1 MALLTKT
8 ATRLLV
14 AGLAAAGAMTGGYG
28 TQPAAAQTPKDTLV
42 IGWTL
47 AIYRTLD
54 PADIGETF
62 VDEMMNSVCDP
73 LIFQDETD
81 PTKLVPGIAES
92 WTVSDDGLQYT
103 FNIRKGLKFPSGN
116 PVTAQDV
123 AWTFHRNTKLNLNS
137 AVMHKEWGFTADKV
151 TDSVKAIDDHRV
163 QVRVTE
169 AFSPDLFLNQ
179 VFTGRAAF
187 TLDREEI
194 LKHEVD
200 NDWGNKWLSKTSAC
214 IGPYS
219 VQNWTPNDVFI
230 LQRNDDYWRHDVKIK
245 RIIVRHV
252 PEGGAQRLL
261 LEKGDIDIARNITS
275 SDLEAIEKNP
285 DLRLVN
291 IPIHSPWYLGLCQ
304 CDEDLRSIAVR
315 QAFKWLID
323 YEKLEE
329 TIMRNAGV
337 ARQSVVPI
345 GSFGAIP
352 REDEPYRLD
361 LAKAKALMAEA
372 GFPDGF
378 EKTMIIDQVFPF
390 PELAQHIQ
398 ENAAQIG
405 IKLDI
410 QPMAAAQLYG
420 QFRAREFET
429 GIFAW
434 TTNVPDAHGMMSR
447 HVFNPDNSDDFKG
460 TMFPAWRVGWD
471 VEALGLN
478 HKVIAARSE
487 RDPEKRR
494 RLYRE
499 LQEVQLEQSPLI
511 YMFQRIEN
519 VAMRAEIEA
528 LPMTAFKKF
537 YAMASKR

>member
-1 MALLTKT
+1 MTLLDRAATKV
-8 ATRLLV
+8 LV
-14 AGLAAAGAMTGGYG
+14 AGMAAVVAMTGGYG
-28 TQPAAAQTPKDTLV
+28 VQSAVAQTPKDTLV

-62 VDEMMNSVCDP
+62 VDEMMSSVCDP

-103 FNIRKGLKFPSGN
+103 FKIREGLKFPSGN
-116 PVTAQDV
+116 PVTAHDV
-123 AWTFHRNTKLNLNS
+123 VWTFQRNTKLNLNS
-137 AVMHKEWGFTADKV
+137 AVMHKEWGFTADNV
-151 TDSVKAIDDHRV
+151 TENVTTTDDYTV
-163 QVRVTE
+163 QVRVNE

-187 TLDREEI
+187 TLDRKEI

-219 VQNWTPNDVFI
+219 VRNWTPNDVFI

-275 SDLEAIEKNP
+275 SDLEAIERNP

-291 IPIHSPWYLGLCQ
+291 IPIHSPWYVGLCQ
-304 CDEDLRSIAVR
+304 CDEDLQSVAVR

-323 YEKLEE
+323 YEKLEK
-329 TIMRNAGV
+329 TVMRNAGV
-337 ARQSVVPI
+337 ARQSVVPM

-352 REDEPYRLD
+352 REEEPYRLD
-361 LAKAKALMAEA
+361 LAKAKELMTEA

-420 QFRAREFET
+420 QFRARDFET

-447 HVFNPDNSDDFKG
+447 HVFNPDNSDEFKG

-478 HKVIAARSE
+478 DKVTAARSE

-494 RLYRE
+494 QLYRE

-511 YMFQRIEN
+511 YMFQKIEN
-519 VAMRAEIEA
+519 VAMRAEIEE

-537 YAMASKR
+537 YAMASKK